1 MKKVTLAAMA
11 AMVLVTTGA
20 TAGTLENATELA
32 VSSMQRVSTTVG
44 TGFADTD
51 NVGGAG
57 IMVNFSSTEDRS
69 GIGWSLSGEA
79 SKNYYS
85 ATAKTSWLN
94 AAIADVYVGGGYLS
108 ADGSTSTNGGCSVA
122 QQMSGTCYPE
132 DTIGTTQNFTEKGG
146 FGILGLSKTFDLTG
160 TKLIADAGY
169 RFGGVE
175 GPVASVGVSKKFGN
189 EFWSKEFGLKIGVEQ
204 IKSDVENIDRAAI
217 YGTVSF

>member
-1 MKKVTLAAMA
+1 MA
-11 AMVLVTTGA
+11 AMVLATTGA
-20 TAGTLENATELA
+20 TAGTLENTTELA

-57 IMVNFSSTEDRS
+57 IMVNFSSTEDTS

-94 AAIADVYVGGGYLS
+94 AAIAHVYIGGGYLS
-108 ADGSTSTNGGCSVA
+108 ADGSASTNSGCSVA
-122 QQMSGTCYPE
+122 QQMNGTCLPE
-132 DTIGTTQNFTEKGG
+132 NTTVATQTFTEKGG
-146 FGILGLSKTFDLTG
+146 FGILGLSKTFDLVG
-160 TKLIADAGY
+160 TKVIADACY

-189 EFWSKEFGLKIGVEQ
+189 EFWSMEFGLKVGYEQ
-204 IKSDVENIDRAAI
+204 IKSDLEDIDRAAI
-217 YGTVSF
+217 YGTVAF